1 MMVIK
6 IHAFQLLLVATGWL
20 FATAFAFRSTG
31 SRIMRSRSAP
41 LAQSTTSAADRV
53 NLQRVAIDAVRSAG
67 RCILAGS
74 GKINLADDVKSK
86 IGSRDV
92 VTKVD
97 IEAQELIKQTIAK
110 AFPTH
115 TFLGEEDLPPGRE
128 AGMKAIKE
136 MVDNEHLWIIDPVDG
151 TTNFAHGQSLCGVIL
166 AYTSK
171 GKIEFGCIY
180 DPFLNELFTAW
191 DGQGAYLNGKRI
203 HCCDTP
209 EMKSSVVC
217 TGSPP
222 NLLSLAACLRATN
235 LISAD
240 VRTMRMYGS
249 AAIMLSWLACGRV
262 TAYFEADMNV
272 WDLAAGATPHIL
284 IFTLISMNVRS

>member
-1 MMVIK
+1 MKVT
-6 IHAFQLLLVATGWL
+6 HSLQLLFVVISWL
-20 FATAFAFRSTG
+20 FATPFSFRSSG
-31 SRIMRSRSAP
+31 LRSRSSRIVP
-41 LAQSTTSAADRV
+41 LATSTTSAGDRV
-53 NLQRVAIDAVRSAG
+53 SFQRVAVDAVKSAG
-67 RCILAGS
+67 RAILAGS
-74 GKINLADDVKSK
+74 GTINLSDDVKSK

-97 IEAQELIKQTIAK
+97 IEAQEIIKQTIAA

-166 AYTSK
+166 AYASK

-191 DGQGAYLNGKRI
+191 DGQGAFLNGKRI
-203 HCCDTP
+203 HCCDTS

-272 WDLAAGATPHIL
+272 WDLAAGASFPPPH
-284 IFTLISMNVRS
+284 TH